1 MVFLEVVFVSG
12 VRRAAGIF
20 ASQTRRFSAAILGGL
35 QRKATQYASKKA
47 ARAVCNA
54 CENDFFY
61 SIRSKISSLR
71 SMPPSLSAGPRER

>member
-1 MVFLEVVFVSG
+1 MVFL
-12 VRRAAGIF
+12 
-20 ASQTRRFSAAILGGL
+20 SQG
-35 QRKATQYASKKA
+35 KATQYASKKA
-47 ARAVCNA
+47 ARAECDG